1 MFHSRDRKC
10 CEAFIC
16 FIIFVVVFLQF
27 AIILLPLM
35 LQEIFWPTSNVV
47 GYLHGKTAH
56 ERISTMIVK
65 QTHA

>member
-10 CEAFIC
+10 HGEAFIC
-16 FIIFVVVFLQF
+16 FIIFVVVFF
-27 AIILLPLM
+27 IVRHYLLPLT

-56 ERISTMIVK
+56 ERISTI
-65 QTHA
+65 